1 MSSWRVAD
9 HVDGGADGADGA
21 DGASGGGDGGEG
33 GGGEGDAPRLRW
45 HATFDRA
52 VEAEMPFAVP
62 TLWPPPAAVAAGLR
76 LERCS
81 RLLHHDQ
88 VRA

>member
-1 MSSWRVAD
+1 MQPPSC
-9 HVDGGADGADGA
+9 
-21 DGASGGGDGGEG
+21 SGSRT
-33 GGGEGDAPRLRW
+33 AIIVCVRLRW